1 MIPEERLRPGPWNQK
16 LLLPSGDVL
25 PGQPQSPLSPP
36 AWSRI
41 PQAPGNAAGELT
53 THAWGPY
60 STRMTPKRKRRPE
73 DLMAQ
78 GSRCRRTLG
87 SQSPGLP
94 FRRPVL
100 MSSSDWP
107 SVWEPEGIM
116 GVNPEWAEF
125 SHLKQLTNARRHLPP
140 GKRGWGGGHG

>member
-16 LLLPSGDVL
+16 LLLPSDVL
-25 PGQPQSPLSPP
+25 PGQPWSPLSPP

-41 PQAPGNAAGELT
+41 PQAPGNAAGEPT
-53 THAWGPY
+53 THAWALLH
-60 STRMTPKRKRRPE
+60 SLTPKRKRRPE
-73 DLMAQ
+73 DLLAR

-87 SQSPGLP
+87 SQGPELP
-94 FRRPVL
+94 FRRWGL

-116 GVNPEWAEF
+116 GASPEWAEF
-125 SHLKQLTNARRHLPP
+125 LHLKQHTDAWRHLPP
-140 GKRGWGGGHG
+140 GKRGWG